1 MVLFLGM
8 VAFAVDIAY
17 MELSRTELR
26 VSTDAAA
33 RAAGEALTRL
43 QDLELARQAAKDV
56 AAANTVAGDPLLLDD
71 SDITFGNSS
80 FNSQGA
86 WVFNASGTP
95 VNIVKIR
102 GRRTDDAPSGSIPLF
117 FGSIFNVRGFAP
129 VRSSTV
135 VRQDR
140 DVCLVVDRSSSM
152 KLAVDSSSTTMSSSD
167 TRFCQIPQSDSRWAA
182 LAVAVQIFNTTLTQ
196 TPQIEH
202 VGLASYASAYTSCGV
217 TNAASSINQ
226 ALTPNA
232 ALVNTAMSNISN
244 TKFNGATNIAA
255 GVDKGIAVLTGPSSR
270 PFARK
275 TLILLTDGNRT
286 EGGDPVVSANTAS
299 ANDIVI
305 HTITYGASAS
315 QQEMQ
320 TVAYATGGTHYHAP
334 DEAALEDI
342 FRKLALSFSV
352 TFID

>member
-1 MVLFLGM
+1 
-8 VAFAVDIAY
+8 
-17 MELSRTELR
+17 
-26 VSTDAAA
+26 
-33 RAAGEALTRL
+33 
-43 QDLELARQAAKDV
+43 
-56 AAANTVAGDPLLLDD
+56 
-71 SDITFGNSS
+71 
-80 FNSQGA
+80 
-86 WVFNASGTP
+86 
-95 VNIVKIR
+95 
-102 GRRTDDAPSGSIPLF
+102 
-117 FGSIFNVRGFAP
+117 
-129 VRSSTV
+129 
-135 VRQDR
+135 
-140 DVCLVVDRSSSM
+140 
-152 KLAVDSSSTTMSSSD
+152 
-167 TRFCQIPQSDSRWAA
+167 
-182 LAVAVQIFNTTLTQ
+182 
-196 TPQIEH
+196 
-202 VGLASYASAYTSCGV
+202 
-217 TNAASSINQ
+217 
-226 ALTPNA
+226 
-232 ALVNTAMSNISN
+232 LVNTAMSNISN

-255 GVDKGIAVLTGPSSR
+255 GADKGIAVLTGPSSR